1 MKLKR
6 LFTAVLSTALALSL
20 CAMPAMAVDGGTDD
34 TTPPVKTST
43 STIGTQKEGSITIY
57 KRALDSTQTKGE
69 AGDGETMTT
78 TPQGTAL
85 KDTGFTIYQVM
96 DTEALLA
103 YYNDNPTGKQVEVK
117 DYFTKY
123 DEDHTATGLIEG
135 IKAHGTQVLTNEQG
149 VAQFTGLKVGM
160 YLVIET
166 QTPQAVTVPV
176 EPFLVSIPMTRIGDK
191 TVNADDNQNQKEW
204 LYDVT
209 VYPKNSIAKG
219 TVKLVKQGE
228 QGGKTTNLAGVQFT
242 LYRKSDKEDNVYN
255 EVTDT
260 NLVTNEKGEVTLKDL
275 TKGRYYLQETGYTAN
290 NDKGYILNTTGKF
303 YFDIDKNG
311 KAVAATDPAIT
322 DTNKV
327 NDASF
332 TIDTTGT
339 TLTVTNYKPDIEKTV
354 TKRDN
359 TKDSH
364 EADYGIGDAVP
375 FTLTIDV
382 PANVASLKTFKVT
395 DTTDVKQLKH
405 NANPVTVKGIKA
417 DTGNTEVEFAKDTD
431 YTLTI
436 DDTTGTMT
444 VDFGTKKSDKFQSV
458 AGGKI
463 IIDYTAT
470 VQSGAIVAG
479 SGNVNTAKIVYSR
492 TTDTNIEEGP
502 DSNKPYEITDKGVVY
517 TFDLNIHKTGK
528 GGTLSDKPLEGVT
541 FDLYKKVESYEK
553 DATTGDV
560 STTIKGQKYTTDNVC
575 ADAKKLGLTDN
586 QDEKWIKIETV
597 LKTGTDGKAAVT
609 GLPSGTY
616 KLVETQTVNGY
627 NLLSKPVDAKL
638 NLTYTTEWKTTKEY
652 DEKGNQTKK
661 ETNTTT
667 YTRGTDEVENPS
679 AAIEIINRAGFTLP
693 VTGGFGT
700 LLFSGIGVLLVLA
713 GVGVLFSL
721 KKKPNRA

>member
-43 STIGTQKEGSITIY
+43 STIDTQKEGSITIY

-191 TVNADDNQNQKEW
+191 TANADDNQNQKEW

-405 NANPVTVKGIKA
+405 NENPVTVKGIKA
-417 DTGNTEVEFAKDTD
+417 DTGNTKVDFVKGTD
-431 YTLTI
+431 YTLNI
-436 DDTTGTMT
+436 DDITGTMT
-444 VDFGTKKSDKFQSV
+444 VDFGTKKSENLKSV

-470 VQSGAIVAG
+470 VQNGAVVAG
-479 SGNVNTAKIVYSR
+479 GGNVNTAKIVYSR

-528 GGTLSDKPLEGVT
+528 GGTEGDKDLEGVI
-541 FDLYKKVESYEK
+541 FDLYKKVEAYEVVDGSVK
-553 DATTGDV
+553 
-560 STTIKGQKYTTDNVC
+560 TTIRNVKYTD
-575 ADAKKLGLTDN
+575 ADLCDDAEKLGLTEVKN
-586 QDEKWIKIETV
+586 EKWIKVAT
-597 LKTGTDGKAAVT
+597 LQTKGDGKDAVK

-638 NLTYTTEWKTTKEY
+638 NLTYTTTWTTKTKY
-652 DEKGNQTKK
+652 TADGNQIKK